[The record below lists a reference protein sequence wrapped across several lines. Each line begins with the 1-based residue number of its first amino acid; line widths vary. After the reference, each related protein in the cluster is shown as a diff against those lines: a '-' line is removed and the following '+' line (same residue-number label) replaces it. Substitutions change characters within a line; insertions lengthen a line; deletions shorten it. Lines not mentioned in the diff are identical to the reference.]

1 MEERGRAHLLGSA
14 AASKKGFEH
23 FDLGPLSLLSHSLFV
38 TFPHLEIL
46 QLASL
51 SSKISDHTLI
61 TFTLLPPFQNKTLTL
76 SDQVTCLGAL
86 QVQTKSKC
94 LEQARAT
101 QHRHLRLPWAPR
113 AAPKSVRV
121 SFCPATCAAAVRAD
135 QLQAQVGAG
144 HAYASTSISTQAP
157 THLSTPRPDFM
168 EQIHIT
174 LREKHS
180 NNICRNTH

>member
-1 MEERGRAHLLGSA
+1 MG
-14 AASKKGFEH
+14 
-23 FDLGPLSLLSHSLFV
+23 V
-38 TFPHLEIL
+38 L
-46 QLASL
+46 QA
-51 SSKISDHTLI
+51 
-61 TFTLLPPFQNKTLTL
+61 
-76 SDQVTCLGAL
+76 
-86 QVQTKSKC
+86 QTKSKC

-121 SFCPATCAAAVRAD
+121 SFCPATCAAAGRAD

-174 LREKHS
+174 LREKYS
-180 NNICRNTH
+180 NNICKSTHKELFGGQGYASLYIPTLILTNDFDGLHKYVHIRGRQGLSFHIYPPHVHKHTSSLGCSSKIYFRSIFEIKSDFWYMVS